1 MDEPIVVLDS
11 VAWLGVEIDTE
22 ANRAAPA
29 TISCPTSR
37 VRGATE
43 PTNEE
48 WIAASHARRAVH

>member
-1 MDEPIVVLDS
+1 MDEAIVVLDS

-22 ANRAAPA
+22 ANRAAPV

-37 VRGATE
+37 VRVAIE

-48 WIAASHARRAVH
+48 WIAASHARRALH

>member
-1 MDEPIVVLDS
+1 MDEAIVVLDS

-37 VRGATE
+37 VRVAIQ

-48 WIAASHARRAVH
+48 WIAASHARRALH